1 MKKLLVLMLA
11 AVLLAV
17 MAAGALA
24 GPSKSE
30 TFIKSMNL
38 SSQTEIKVGSQTV
51 MAGEDPLGEEELNA
65 MLTAKSIETLGD
77 VKILGGF
84 CFYVTSEEFESAAA
98 KTIVIPFA
106 ASGAEKLPSSY
117 SVAIAKQELDSEY
130 NYAVFSSVVK
140 ASSAKVEIKTEN
152 PDTAILTMNFAD
164 KYEILDNN
172 NGGIYWVYF
181 MEGGSPSPTPDPDP
195 IVITSADFKAQS
207 AVSSDVKFGYEG
219 ASFDVK
225 PGPDGYGTEEEVTAS
240 NITTGLPDNTKAI
253 SLLTSFSMALY
264 DEENDEYLDGKV
276 SGDVALKFQLDPGV
290 TVPEGASLYALIPVY
305 ESVFRSSPLKS
316 AQKSSALAAGDGVKF
331 SAFPAEYDKDTKTV
345 TFTANGIY
353 DEAAV
358 VLAAVTAE
366 ETPTPDPEPTPSG
379 SSSSGCSAGFGAL
392 ALLALA
398 PLMIRRKK

>member
-17 MAAGALA
+17 MAAGAMAAVIVSPNYVYDASFDLKLTQDGVSDIECDTYQYSKEDINDEGDKFYAGLPNPGSYSGGEILSVFTVYGVISPDLVDAVYYSNVPAAIGDAAGSLYLYFVNEDFTSSDLTTKAVMSVSAKYDADKKMLA
-24 GPSKSE
+24 
-30 TFIKSMNL
+30 
-38 SSQTEIKVGSQTV
+38 
-51 MAGEDPLGEEELNA
+51 
-65 MLTAKSIETLGD
+65 
-77 VKILGGF
+77 VK
-84 CFYVTSEEFESAAA
+84 
-98 KTIVIPFA
+98 P
-106 ASGAEKLPSSY
+106 LPSEIGKSFWQPDGMGTRL
-117 SVAIAKQELDSEY
+117 IL
-130 NYAVFSSVVK
+130 VK
-140 ASSAKVEIKTEN
+140 GTG
-152 PDTAILTMNFAD
+152 DTPT
-164 KYEILDNN
+164 
-172 NGGIYWVYF
+172 
-181 MEGGSPSPTPDPDP
+181 PTPDPTGP
-195 IVITSADFKAQS
+195 VVTSADFKAQS

-219 ASFDVK
+219 ASFDVI